1 MRPRGSVV
9 SQLLVVF
16 AVFAVFIGVAVSF
29 GYVGVTGQ
37 NVTAKQLTVHDYLLQ
52 HWAGLMQVEF
62 DIAQASVNGYAL
74 SGRRT
79 FLRPLRSQETAYA
92 SNVASLRSLSAT
104 RLRGFITEQQKDG
117 AQLFA
122 IADKVTHLPPRSAAA
137 RALASGLPSIAG
149 KFYLANY
156 QFQEQ
161 VGGEFGQLTDQS
173 THALSVA
180 LAWSAAAVG
189 VAVLLVLA
197 VSLSTLG
204 SITRPLRALTVT
216 VFKLTAGDQAVRAVM
231 AGSAEVREVARS
243 VNAQADEADRLRA
256 QEAES
261 SRLRATAREAGLRIR
276 EHLAADDVLNE
287 ARLALEQNLGA
298 DVVYL
303 RLLEGGRMGPPI
315 GHEPGSDSPAADLVR
330 RIAREHYLPPEEM
343 EMLAEVFRAQASR
356 VIQDV
361 QGEEGER
368 IPAGIRELQRGAGV
382 VSNVVTPFGVGTD
395 LLGIAVAIRTRP
407 GHPWTRAEVDAVESI
422 AADLG
427 RGLNQARLY
436 EAENHLVEDLKA
448 LDKSKSDFFSTIS
461 HDLRAPLTT
470 IQGYVE
476 MLGGDDADQLSPQQR
491 KMLDIIGRSAVR
503 LRSLIEDVFTLAK
516 LESGADK
523 VVMRPLNVA
532 DLVTAA
538 VEAVR
543 PSAAAG
549 KLTLTYSEPA
559 ADLVVSGDLGQL
571 DGMLA
576 NLLTNAVKYT
586 PERGNVEVTAAADDG
601 SAVIQVRDTG
611 IGIPTHDQKELFTRF
626 YRASNA
632 VTQRI
637 PGTGLGLAI
646 VRTIVTSHG
655 GELSL
660 ESRENEG
667 TTITVR
673 LPLLGQSADGQ
684 PAVSDLFE
692 EQRSR

>member
-1 MRPRGSVV
+1 MRLRGSIVN
-9 SQLLVVF
+9 QLLVAF
-16 AVFAVFIGVAVSF
+16 AVFAVFVGMTVSF
-29 GYVGVTGQ
+29 GYVGVTRQ
-37 NVTAKQLTVHDYLLQ
+37 NATAKQLTGHDYLLQ

-74 SGRRT
+74 SGRQT

-92 SNVASLRSLSAT
+92 SNVASLRSLSAK
-104 RLRGFITEQQKDG
+104 RLQGFITEQQEDG

-122 IADKVTHLPPRSAAA
+122 IADQVTHLPPRSAAA
-137 RALASGLPSIAG
+137 QALASGVPSIAG

-180 LAWSAAAVG
+180 LAWSAVAVG

-197 VSLSTLG
+197 ASLSTLG
-204 SITRPLRALTVT
+204 STTRPLRALTT
-216 VFKLTAGDQAVRAVM
+216 TLRKLTAGDQAARAVM

-261 SRLRATAREAGLRIR
+261 TRLRATAREAGLRIR

-287 ARLALEQNLGA
+287 ARLALEQNLDA

-303 RLLEGGRMGPPI
+303 RLLEGGRLGPPI
-315 GHEPGSDSPAADLVR
+315 GYEPGLDSPAGDLVR
-330 RIAREHYLPPEEM
+330 RIVREQYLPPEEM
-343 EMLAEVFRAQASR
+343 EMLAELFRAQASR

-368 IPAGIRELQRGAGV
+368 LPAGLRELQRGAGV

-395 LLGIAVAIRTRP
+395 LLGIAVALRTRP
-407 GHPWTRAEVDAVESI
+407 GHPWTRAEVDAIDSI

-448 LDKSKSDFFSTIS
+448 LDRSKSDFFSSIS

-470 IQGYVE
+470 IEGYVE
-476 MLGGDDADQLSPQQR
+476 MLGDDEADQLSPQQR

-503 LRSLIEDVFTLAK
+503 LRSLIDDVFTLAK
-516 LESGADK
+516 LESGAEK

-532 DLVTAA
+532 DLVAA
-538 VEAVR
+538 AIEAAR

-549 KLTLTYSEPA
+549 KLTLTYSQPA

-571 DGMLA
+571 ERMLT
-576 NLLTNAVKYT
+576 NLLSNAVKYT
-586 PERGNVEVTAAADDG
+586 PEGGDVEVTAAAHDG

-611 IGIPTHDQKELFTRF
+611 IGISLPDQKELFTRG

-632 VTQRI
+632 VSQRI
-637 PGTGLGLAI
+637 PGTGLGLTIVRAI
-646 VRTIVTSHG
+646 VTGHG

-667 TTITVR
+667 TTVTVW
-673 LPLLGQSADGQ
+673 LPLRGHSVAGQL
-684 PAVSDLFE
+684 AVGDLLQ
-692 EQRSR
+692 EQGSR